1 MAARHHASFRTAVN
15 VREFH
20 WFLTRL
26 GGENRAVTE
35 QINRFS
41 LLPVEDWNTPVRLR
55 VIPRCH
61 TAGEVRRLADS
72 CPRDLLTA
80 LPSRTEHV

>member
-1 MAARHHASFRTAVN
+1 MAARNHASFRTAVN

-20 WFLTRL
+20 WFLTRS

-41 LLPVEDWNTPVRLR
+41 LVPVEDWNTPVRLR
-55 VIPRCH
+55 VIPRGI
-61 TAGEVRRLADS
+61 APAKFVG
-72 CPRDLLTA
+72 
-80 LPSRTEHV
+80 LPTHVCAIC